1 MNRAMGSRVVVLR
14 ISICQKYA
22 MHLCRLNLR
31 NVTKQKERLIKA
43 ADFNNRYLLLM
54 KKQYKETHIDYIN
67 AVFAFGEL
75 EKKRFQYRGK
85 LTESAFIRNP
95 CITGDFGRH
104 QDYMNPF
111 VKCIEL
117 CEARLRADGTNHHQE
132 SQVESIL
139 GNAKESAK
147 GKGIVEYI
155 PLANALRRICAFVI
169 PLICLPLLVLFQ
181 ELRDS
186 YQSIRVIS
194 PVWIWCI
201 YAAFSS
207 FCLVCFIYN
216 VKYAY
221 AVTYDYSAASYKTS
235 IGWTGYNYFCGLLFS
250 YGFFV
255 SCIGISIVNLPAY
268 HSHRP
273 EFEQLYYVIV
283 YVLASFVLSWCL
295 SCLLLRY
302 IVRRCA
308 SSSKIIA
315 NYDNNNYRNI
325 IYDNNMD
332 DTSVNHDILIRF
344 LKL

>member
-1 MNRAMGSRVVVLR
+1 
-14 ISICQKYA
+14 
-22 MHLCRLNLR
+22 MHLCRFNLR

-43 ADFNNRYLLLM
+43 ADVNDQYLLLM

-75 EKKRFQYRGK
+75 EKKRFQYRSK
-85 LTESAFIRNP
+85 LTEFALIRNP
-95 CITGDFGRH
+95 RFIVMCRGFI
-104 QDYMNPF
+104 NPF

-117 CEARLRADGTNHHQE
+117 YEARLRADGTNHHQE

-139 GNAKESAK
+139 ENAKESAK

-169 PLICLPLLVLFQ
+169 PLCIFCISLISN
-181 ELRDS
+181 LRDS

-194 PVWIWCI
+194 PVWIRCI
-201 YAAFSS
+201 YAAFGS
-207 FCLVCFIYN
+207 FCSVCFIYN

-221 AVTYDYSAASYKTS
+221 AVIHDYSAASYKTS
-235 IGWTGYNYFCGLLFS
+235 IGWTGYNYFFGLFFS
-250 YGFFV
+250 FV
-255 SCIGISIVNLPAY
+255 MFVLCIVIPVANLSEY

-302 IVRRCA
+302 IVRRCV
-308 SSSKIIA
+308 SSSRT
-315 NYDNNNYRNI
+315 YSDNNNNNNNNHTHNHNHNHNHNYRNI
-325 IYDNNMD
+325 INDNNMVE
-332 DTSVNHDILIRF
+332 TSFYQDYFIRL